1 MSILKYDIRETTEFK
16 NFYNWEL
23 NTNILHHKSEN
34 IERNLT
40 IFKIYLGHSQCL
52 HMWNMTKIGN
62 KYNITRERVRQ
73 IYNKYTIHF
82 ILYLYYIMG
91 YDKDNDLIQTLLGL
105 LSRSRYVKS
114 NTALYR

>member
-1 MSILKYDIRETTEFK
+1 MSILRYDIRDTDEFK

-23 NTNILHHKSEN
+23 NTSILHHKGEN

-40 IFKIYLGHSQCL
+40 IFKLYLGHSQCL
-52 HMWNMTKIGN
+52 HLWNMPRIGN
-62 KYNITRERVRQ
+62 EYNITRERVRQ

-82 ILYLYYIMG
+82 ILYLYYILE
-91 YDKDNDLIQTLLGL
+91 YDRNNVMIKTLLGL

-114 NTALYR
+114 NTTLYR